1 MRIFTA
7 SWFFPPGTSSEG
19 LVTFKLL
26 KYSRHVYDVCCSASR
41 NWSYDKDSVMTA
53 DHIHVYPVR
62 TDSITEWVKACISLF
77 KKLDAQYNYS
87 CVMTRSTPPESIL
100 VGLAIKKI
108 RPSIQ
113 WIASFADPV
122 YRNPYEMDGLVYRD
136 VWLKKCRLNR
146 FFMKHPGWIP
156 YTIGC
161 LPAAGYQLLKRLY
174 FMEKCAVEQAD
185 RIIVPSKKQ
194 LAYLLE
200 LKSNRRYAD
209 KCCVIM
215 HSYDPAM
222 YPQAG
227 GIHEKQSENMRLQ
240 TGGMQALCHR
250 QSKKTT
256 ITYVGYLDEKRMP
269 YDLLAAL
276 HHLKKLCADSI
287 KDLNIQFVGNID
299 SRLMDAAN
307 AFFLG
312 GIIEQKKPVSY
323 AESLRIMQ
331 EADYLLHIDAD
342 FEFLTGG
349 SIFCASKIMDYIGSG
364 NRVLALTNPDSE
376 AARIV
381 RSSGGIILERGH
393 VMQIAESIIDLLK
406 QAGCSPQCIQKAAAD
421 QAQVQCRKR
430 YCAQN
435 TAAQFDHMLQ
445 QYTERR

>member
-87 CVMTRSTPPESIL
+87 CIMTRSTPPESIL

-122 YRNPYEMDGLVYRD
+122 YRNPYEMDGLIYRD

-174 FMEKCAVEQAD
+174 FMEKYAMEQAD
-185 RIIVPSKKQ
+185 QIIVPSKKQ

-209 KCCVIM
+209 KCRVIT

-227 GIHEKQSENMRLQ
+227 GRYGEQGENTRLQ
-240 TGGMQALCHR
+240 TGGMRA
-250 QSKKTT
+250 KTT

-276 HHLKKLCADSI
+276 AHLKKIHPDSI
-287 KDLNIQFVGNID
+287 KDLTIQFVGNID
-299 SRLMDAAN
+299 SRLMDAAH

-312 GIIEQKKPVSY
+312 GIIDQKKPVSY
-323 AESLRIMQ
+323 AESLGLMQ

-349 SIFCASKIMDYIGSG
+349 SIFCASKIMDYIGTG

-381 RSSGGIILERGH
+381 RSSGGIVLERGQ
-393 VMQIAESIIDLLK
+393 VMRIAERMMDLLK
-406 QAGCSPQCIQKAAAD
+406 QAGCETQRMRQASAGYA
-421 QAQVQCRKR
+421 QAQGRKR

-435 TAAQFDHMLQ
+435 TAAQFDRMLQ